1 MGECAA
7 RTARSVGF
15 IERNLKNPVTIEDI
29 SRDAEYSP
37 WHLQRLFREETGY
50 ALKDYLRKRRLAA
63 AARELAERD
72 RNVLDV
78 ALDYGFGYEQSF
90 IRAFERE
97 FGVSPG
103 AFKKRR
109 LSVEITARQD
119 SVRYQRGTDPKEKDP
134 AGCMTG
140 CVTGRIRHFYRPART
155 IIGPRFFFDFRENE
169 ADPVIIRVKDEYL
182 RKTAGLTSPG
192 ARLQA
197 YVQLIPGNS
206 VGAWFAFGYD
216 ASEWQGPALG
226 YHETDIPAHI
236 AASLE
241 MRVNRPL
248 CRLSIA
254 DFQRTYALLREGD
267 LGRFR
272 RENDLFNY
280 TTIDS
285 DGLSETASR
294 ISVNLPIVELPE

>member
-50 ALKDYLRKRRLAA
+50 AVKDYLRKRRLAA

-103 AFKKRR
+103 VFRRKRI
-109 LSVEITARQD
+109 SIGITPRIPPLRGDDTSQGTP
-119 SVRYQRGTDPKEKDP
+119 STRYQT
-134 AGCMTG
+134 
-140 CVTGRIRHFYRPART
+140 HYYYRPERT
-155 IIGPRFFFDFRENE
+155 IIGPRVYFRFRETE
-169 ADPVIIRVKDEYL
+169 EDSYTIRVKNEFL
-182 RKTAGLTSPG
+182 RMTAGFELRGEELHS
-192 ARLQA
+192 
-197 YVQLIPGNS
+197 YVMLIPGNS
-206 VGAWFAFGYD
+206 EGAWFTLGYD
-216 ASEWQGPALG
+216 AVLWKGPSRG
-226 YHETDIPAHI
+226 YHETAIPGHI
-236 AASLE
+236 AASLD
-241 MRVNRPL
+241 VPDAPPL
-248 CRLSIA
+248 CTLRVA
-254 DFQRTYALLREGD
+254 DVMAQYGRLRECG
-267 LGRFR
+267 LGPFF

-280 TTIDS
+280 TVLTPEGIS
-285 DGLSETASR
+285 NKTSR
-294 ISVNLPIVELPE
+294 FSVNIPVVELPE

>member
-1 MGECAA
+1 MREFAE
-7 RTARSVGF
+7 RTERSVGF
-15 IERNLKNPVTIEDI
+15 IERNLKNPVTTEDI
-29 SRDAEYSP
+29 SRDAGYSP
-37 WHLQRLFREETGY
+37 WHFQRLFRAETGY
-50 ALKDYLRKRRLAA
+50 ALKDYFRKRRLAA

-72 RNVLDV
+72 RKVIDV

-103 AFKKRR
+103 AFKRQR
-109 LSVEITARQD
+109 VSVEITARRT
-119 SVRYQRGTDPKEKDP
+119 SVRDPKGACPDE
-134 AGCMTG
+134 
-140 CVTGRIRHFYRPART
+140 TGRIRHFYRPDRT

-169 ADPVIIRVKDEYL
+169 ADPVILRVKDEYL
-182 RKTAGLTSPG
+182 RKTEGLASPG

-197 YVQLIPGNS
+197 YVLLIPGNS

-216 ASEWQGPALG
+216 ASEWHGPAIG

-236 AASLE
+236 AASME
-241 MRVNRPL
+241 MRVERPL
-248 CRLSIA
+248 RSLTIA
-254 DFQRTYALLREGD
+254 DFQRTYASLREGD

-294 ISVNLPIVELPE
+294 ISVNLPIVEMPE